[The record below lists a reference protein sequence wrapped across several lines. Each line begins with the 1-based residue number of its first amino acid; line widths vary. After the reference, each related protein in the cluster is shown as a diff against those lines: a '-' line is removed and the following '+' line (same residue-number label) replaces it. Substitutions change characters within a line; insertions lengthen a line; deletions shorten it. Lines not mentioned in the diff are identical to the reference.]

1 LPKTSIVIATAD
13 TASENAGECIR
24 SIKKHSEN
32 YELIIID
39 NNRTSD
45 FNHGAELNR
54 GMKIAKGEYILLVDD
69 DVMVTEGWLNS
80 LIRCA
85 ERDTKIGIVGSKM
98 ISRDGRITHTGGFIQ
113 PFQGYA
119 PLRVGH
125 LIDDVKEDRAVQ
137 YVCLACMLI
146 KRKVIEEI
154 GYLDEE
160 LQMNFEDPDICLRAW
175 EKGWK
180 VMCTPKSVVI
190 HEEWKGVKK
199 DLKNGKEILDR
210 DRAVFVRKWV
220 NTGRLNKVF
229 SFKATPRGILWSV
242 KCASVA

>member
-1 LPKTSIVIATAD
+1 MATAD
-13 TASENAGECIR
+13 TTSESAVECIR

-39 NNRTSD
+39 NNRTPD

-54 GMKIAKGEYILLVDD
+54 GMKIAKGEYILLIDD
-69 DVMVTEGWLNS
+69 DVMVTGGWLNS

-85 ERDTKIGIVGSKM
+85 ELDTKIGIVGPKM
-98 ISRDGRITHTGGFIQ
+98 ISRDGRVTHTGGFIQ
-113 PFQGYA
+113 PFQGYTS
-119 PLRVGH
+119 LRVGH

-137 YVCLACMLI
+137 YVCMACMLI

-175 EKGWK
+175 EKGWV
-180 VMCTPKSVVI
+180 VMYTPKSVVI

-199 DLKNGKEILDR
+199 NLERGREILDK
-210 DRAVFVRKWV
+210 DREIFIKKWV
-220 NTGRLNKVF
+220 NTGRLNRVF
-229 SFKATPRGILWSV
+229 GFEAVGEGIKWFA
-242 KCASVA
+242 KCVNVV